1 MSKDKV
7 YEWDKE
13 EEEYHKLEDEFAKYD
28 ENSLEKLME
37 ELKEEKENGK

>member
-1 MSKDKV
+1 MNNNKV

-13 EEEYHKLEDEFAKYD
+13 EEEYLKFVDDFAKYD
-28 ENSLEKLME
+28 ENSLEKLMD

>member
-1 MSKDKV
+1 MNKNKV
-7 YEWDKE
+7 YGWDKKE
-13 EEEYHKLEDEFAKYD
+13 EEYLKSVDELAKYD